1 MPAVTSIFITLLLVG
16 FSAPVLGM
24 IGVEI
29 AFVPIWDPTCRIVP
43 WDFTRLE
50 PTGCHSAVPEYE
62 AFLGHV
68 RLRTAYPYLEDIP
81 DAIAIYDG
89 DCTRSNAT
97 LVIFPYK
104 LQFVDQEV
112 HVTEEPEWSDI
123 EYPENARYQVL
134 KEGSLEWKKILG
146 SKPSVPT
153 KEGDVLYKKKDGQ
166 WGSLP
171 NEIWVY
177 PARQWGGSRGLK
189 KTLDIYEKGVG
200 LRPEPLVQPSRF
212 ENLNMRLGTL
222 ERQFPNSPDSVLAR
236 PRIGDDEDRLP
247 GWLSNPQTRREWAG
261 TEDNPLV
268 PQQRK
273 YPMKCG
279 GQPIRYKDSLTEMTE
294 QTDTFEKVSPG
305 FRLFRNN
312 RARSPLQIPP
322 VKPGTIGSNK
332 IRVPNPRLP
341 KVQAP
346 SGFSQSRSQSP
357 DDFGWDVLRPQRG
370 HQNQDPTPNYLGG
383 RLRESAE
390 RDDTITEIP
399 DELSPGEKIRVDMKE
414 TEYDP
419 ILAGLTSS
427 AFRSDIRPL
436 DSLSPIL
443 PLQHSLYW
451 FIFKVKCAKSPK
463 VGQLVFKS
471 SAYDIAFTDD
481 DTKYNGYDYNFAFLA
496 RTKGQETCN
505 RLPIDLNIEKGPNEI
520 LVRARNGNTPVPNF
534 IALYNNAS
542 PQLGECNH
550 HSLRMILAFDPNVF
564 DRQQLQKVRVKNI
577 RYWKEIDYNSEDR
590 PEGYE
595 SFLSYFR
602 PLPGEFLMKDVTTL
616 MWKHRGTNP
625 RTLGWNEG
633 PVLPN
638 RRRDETVSII
648 SEEEIEEEEIEEEEI
663 EEEESDHPY
672 TDSSTHLSSNNAET
686 DGGAILSDLLL
697 LTPEEDEPE
706 NIFDFWAPDTPP
718 EIRNA
723 IEELDIA
730 SIARP
735 DQSWVSSIGGSRI
748 PMGMRANR
756 FENFMDSPDLDSI
769 PGRGFLSNHRNIQQ
783 VENHQAFGMNEEQN
797 KNVFYDL
804 PYSEDFPEDID
815 ITAFQQSP
823 PDF

>member
-1 MPAVTSIFITLLLVG
+1 MPAVTSIFTTLLLVG

-89 DCTRSNAT
+89 DCIRSNAI

-123 EYPENARYQVL
+123 EYPENAKYQVL
-134 KEGSLEWKKILG
+134 KGGGLEWKKILG

-177 PARQWGGSRGLK
+177 PVRQWGGSRGLK

-247 GWLSNPQTRREWAG
+247 GWLSNPRTRRGWTG

-279 GQPIRYKDSLTEMTE
+279 GQPIRYKNSLTEMTE
-294 QTDTFEKVSPG
+294 QTDTFEKASPG
-305 FRLFRNN
+305 FRLFRDN

-322 VKPGTIGSNK
+322 AKPGTIGSNK

-443 PLQHSLYW
+443 PLQREPR
-451 FIFKVKCAKSPK
+451 SPS
-463 VGQLVFKS
+463 VYPDES
-471 SAYDIAFTDD
+471 S
-481 DTKYNGYDYNFAFLA
+481 
-496 RTKGQETCN
+496 
-505 RLPIDLNIEKGPNEI
+505 
-520 LVRARNGNTPVPNF
+520 
-534 IALYNNAS
+534 
-542 PQLGECNH
+542 
-550 HSLRMILAFDPNVF
+550 DP
-564 DRQQLQKVRVKNI
+564 RI
-577 RYWKEIDYNSEDR
+577 
-590 PEGYE
+590 
-595 SFLSYFR
+595 
-602 PLPGEFLMKDVTTL
+602 
-616 MWKHRGTNP
+616 
-625 RTLGWNEG
+625 
-633 PVLPN
+633 
-638 RRRDETVSII
+638 
-648 SEEEIEEEEIEEEEI
+648 
-663 EEEESDHPY
+663 
-672 TDSSTHLSSNNAET
+672 
-686 DGGAILSDLLL
+686 
-697 LTPEEDEPE
+697 
-706 NIFDFWAPDTPP
+706 
-718 EIRNA
+718 NA
-723 IEELDIA
+723 IILN
-730 SIARP
+730 S
-735 DQSWVSSIGGSRI
+735 
-748 PMGMRANR
+748 N
-756 FENFMDSPDLDSI
+756 PDLDSQY
-769 PGRGFLSNHRNIQQ
+769 F
-783 VENHQAFGMNEEQN
+783 F
-797 KNVFYDL
+797 
-804 PYSEDFPEDID
+804 
-815 ITAFQQSP
+815 
-823 PDF
+823 

>member
-1 MPAVTSIFITLLLVG
+1 MPAVTSIFTTLLLVG

-62 AFLGHV
+62 TFLGHV

-89 DCTRSNAT
+89 DCIRSNAT

-123 EYPENARYQVL
+123 EYPENAKYQVL

-146 SKPSVPT
+146 SKPFVPT

-166 WGSLP
+166 WSSLP
-171 NEIWVY
+171 NEIWIY
-177 PARQWGGSRGLK
+177 PVRQWGGSRGLK

-247 GWLSNPQTRREWAG
+247 GWLSNPRTRREWTG
-261 TEDNPLV
+261 TGDNPLV

-279 GQPIRYKDSLTEMTE
+279 GQPIRYKNSLTEMTE
-294 QTDTFEKVSPG
+294 QTDTFEKASPG
-305 FRLFRNN
+305 FGLFRNN

-357 DDFGWDVLRPQRG
+357 DDFGWDVLRPQMG

-443 PLQHSLYW
+443 PLQPYIIYLEVRYFKCPGSREPWSNIELNKVDPPCMELPDEDVMDVWARTTTSPPEREIPPYIVLYGMSGVPTDPPCKGDNILHVFAYYNEPNKMQSIRTTLPSYTRFW
-451 FIFKVKCAKSPK
+451 REIYPDFMPDDPATQLIDGAGLEPGKVLNLDLGTMVYIKPDYR
-463 VGQLVFKS
+463 VTVH
-471 SAYDIAFTDD
+471 
-481 DTKYNGYDYNFAFLA
+481 GYDS
-496 RTKGQETCN
+496 
-505 RLPIDLNIEKGPNEI
+505 
-520 LVRARNGNTPVPNF
+520 VP
-534 IALYNNAS
+534 
-542 PQLGECNH
+542 
-550 HSLRMILAFDPNVF
+550 
-564 DRQQLQKVRVKNI
+564 
-577 RYWKEIDYNSEDR
+577 
-590 PEGYE
+590 
-595 SFLSYFR
+595 
-602 PLPGEFLMKDVTTL
+602 T
-616 MWKHRGTNP
+616 
-625 RTLGWNEG
+625 
-633 PVLPN
+633 
-638 RRRDETVSII
+638 
-648 SEEEIEEEEIEEEEI
+648 
-663 EEEESDHPY
+663 
-672 TDSSTHLSSNNAET
+672 LSSEGN
-686 DGGAILSDLLL
+686 DD
-697 LTPEEDEPE
+697 
-706 NIFDFWAPDTPP
+706 
-718 EIRNA
+718 
-723 IEELDIA
+723 
-730 SIARP
+730 
-735 DQSWVSSIGGSRI
+735 
-748 PMGMRANR
+748 
-756 FENFMDSPDLDSI
+756 
-769 PGRGFLSNHRNIQQ
+769 
-783 VENHQAFGMNEEQN
+783 
-797 KNVFYDL
+797 
-804 PYSEDFPEDID
+804 YSEDELDDWSTGLGSYGGGYDFLS
-815 ITAFQQSP
+815 QMSSP
-823 PDF
+823 RGQ